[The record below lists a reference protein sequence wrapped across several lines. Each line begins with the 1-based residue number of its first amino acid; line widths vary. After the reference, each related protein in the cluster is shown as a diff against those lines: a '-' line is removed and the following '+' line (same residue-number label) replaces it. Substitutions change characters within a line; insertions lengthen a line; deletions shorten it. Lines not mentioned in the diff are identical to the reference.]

1 MIADFSKVSTK
12 NEDITQ
18 TEIICKEVSFYT
30 SAEFSMLL
38 KQRANC

>member
-1 MIADFSKVSTK
+1 MLAKFQQN

-18 TEIICKEVSFYT
+18 TEIICNEVSFYT